1 VKTAGFFLESA
12 PRVKNPSKITRQA
25 GGFIPAVLSGGLFTA
40 VLF

>member
-1 VKTAGFFLESA
+1 MPPAGLIKPPVQLNA
-12 PRVKNPSKITRQA
+12 ITRQA